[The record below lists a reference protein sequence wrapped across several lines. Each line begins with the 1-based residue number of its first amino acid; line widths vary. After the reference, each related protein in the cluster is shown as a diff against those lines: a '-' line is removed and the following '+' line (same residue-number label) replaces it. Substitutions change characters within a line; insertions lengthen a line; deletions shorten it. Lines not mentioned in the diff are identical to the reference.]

1 MNCIG
6 IRDPGSG
13 IRYPTEPSTGLDV
26 FESLIRDRDSDPG
39 SMDESSTQEVNRVSL
54 RRLSGTF
61 SRTGSGITVA
71 IRVEA
76 AAANIAAVM
85 RY

>member
-1 MNCIG
+1 
-6 IRDPGSG
+6 
-13 IRYPTEPSTGLDV
+13 
-26 FESLIRDRDSDPG
+26 
-39 SMDESSTQEVNRVSL
+39 MDESSTQEVNRVSL
-54 RRLSGTF
+54 RELSGTF
-61 SRTGSGITVA
+61 SRIGSGITVA

>member
-1 MNCIG
+1 
-6 IRDPGSG
+6 
-13 IRYPTEPSTGLDV
+13 
-26 FESLIRDRDSDPG
+26 
-39 SMDESSTQEVNRVSL
+39 MDESSTQEVNRVSL

>member
-1 MNCIG
+1 LY
-6 IRDPGSG
+6 RDPGSG

-26 FESLIRDRDSDPG
+26 FESLIRDRDSDPA

-54 RRLSGTF
+54 ASFLEHFRAP
-61 SRTGSGITVA
+61 GSGITVA
-71 IRVEA
+71 IRVEV